1 MTTAGEKDDEDAG
14 DNPEHDELPQ
24 EKTLRPDEVFQKI
37 SFRPNMEEQ
46 KKLLLFQFQ
55 ARHNQ
60 YVKDFLAQ
68 SWMKEDPFADACK
81 LQNSTR
87 HSLHDVFAEL
97 QSWNAVAS
105 SETRTIFWD
114 YKFVLVS
121 FKKGDGV
128 EGVCFEKVG
137 FEKGCLH
144 LRTHVRT
151 FWDRVDM
158 VWCKTTKTESSLPVK
173 KLRMHLSR
181 KLCHGY
187 LPSVF
192 ASVLRMSTRNLPIL

>member
-14 DNPEHDELPQ
+14 DNPEHDELPP
-24 EKTLRPDEVFQKI
+24 EKTLRPGEVFQKI

-105 SETRTIFWD
+105 SETRTIFGD
-114 YKFVLVS
+114 YKLV
-121 FKKGDGV
+121 F
-128 EGVCFEKVG
+128 CFG
-137 FEKGCLH
+137 F
-144 LRTHVRT
+144 
-151 FWDRVDM
+151 
-158 VWCKTTKTESSLPVK
+158 
-173 KLRMHLSR
+173 
-181 KLCHGY
+181 
-187 LPSVF
+187 
-192 ASVLRMSTRNLPIL
+192 

>member
-1 MTTAGEKDDEDAG
+1 MAKMLGTIPSMMNCLQK
-14 DNPEHDELPQ
+14 
-24 EKTLRPDEVFQKI
+24 KTLRPDEVFQKI

-87 HSLHDVFAEL
+87 HLLHDVFAEL

-114 YKFVLVS
+114 YNFFGF
-121 FKKGDGV
+121 FKKR
-128 EGVCFEKVG
+128 VCCRSFDTVA
-137 FEKGCLH
+137 L
-144 LRTHVRT
+144 
-151 FWDRVDM
+151 
-158 VWCKTTKTESSLPVK
+158 K
-173 KLRMHLSR
+173 KL
-181 KLCHGY
+181 G
-187 LPSVF
+187 
-192 ASVLRMSTRNLPIL
+192 LRRGACM

>member
-1 MTTAGEKDDEDAG
+1 MARARQQRHKRSQDIDAELLEEFVKGTTAGEKDGEDAG
-14 DNPEHDELPQ
+14 DNPEHDELPP

-87 HSLHDVFAEL
+87 HLLHDVFAEL

-114 YKFVLVS
+114 YNFFGF
-121 FKKGDGV
+121 FKKR
-128 EGVCFEKVG
+128 VCCRSFDTVALNKLG
-137 FEKGCLH
+137 
-144 LRTHVRT
+144 LRRGAC
-151 FWDRVDM
+151 M
-158 VWCKTTKTESSLPVK
+158 
-173 KLRMHLSR
+173 
-181 KLCHGY
+181 
-187 LPSVF
+187 
-192 ASVLRMSTRNLPIL
+192 

>member
-1 MTTAGEKDDEDAG
+1 MKVTTAGEKDDEDAG
-14 DNPEHDELPQ
+14 DNPEHDELPP

-114 YKFVLVS
+114 YTFVLVS
-121 FKKGDGV
+121 FKKRGW
-128 EGVCFEKVG
+128 CRSFEKVALKRLG
-137 FEKGCLH
+137 
-144 LRTHVRT
+144 LRRGACISGHTCGHFGIVSIWFGARRRRQRAA
-151 FWDRVDM
+151 FQ
-158 VWCKTTKTESSLPVK
+158 
-173 KLRMHLSR
+173 
-181 KLCHGY
+181 
-187 LPSVF
+187 
-192 ASVLRMSTRNLPIL
+192 

>member
-1 MTTAGEKDDEDAG
+1 
-14 DNPEHDELPQ
+14 
-24 EKTLRPDEVFQKI
+24 
-37 SFRPNMEEQ
+37 MEEQ

-114 YKFVLVS
+114 YKFV
-121 FKKGDGV
+121 F
-128 EGVCFEKVG
+128 CFG
-137 FEKGCLH
+137 F
-144 LRTHVRT
+144 
-151 FWDRVDM
+151 
-158 VWCKTTKTESSLPVK
+158 
-173 KLRMHLSR
+173 
-181 KLCHGY
+181 
-187 LPSVF
+187 
-192 ASVLRMSTRNLPIL
+192 